1 MDFDNLTNKSSS
13 KDSKPEIYRSMYG
26 KILIECY
33 NYSNKLFVNPRM
45 IIDLLQIIPEEHYK
59 RLKEIVYEPALYNSI
74 QKGKDSYRIM
84 GRFFIKGKA
93 IRLGDIREGSS
104 LADTF
109 YHELGHF
116 VNRIGNAG
124 FDQDKWF
131 EISRLSKGYVS
142 DYAKTNVFE
151 DFACSYS
158 SYLVDPKKL
167 KTVSPSKYYFVN
179 ELFAGMDINSNSVKK
194 KGWMA

>member
-1 MDFDNLTNKSSS
+1 MNFNNLINKSSGI
-13 KDSKPEIYRSMYG
+13 DSKREIYRSMYG

-33 NYSNKLFVNPRM
+33 NHSNKLFVTPRM
-45 IIDLLQIIPEEHYK
+45 IIDLLQIIPVEHYK
-59 RLKEIVYEPALYNSI
+59 RLKEIVYEPALYCYIN
-74 QKGKDSYRIM
+74 KDKDSYRIM
-84 GRFFIKGKA
+84 GRFLIKEKS

-109 YHELGHF
+109 YHELSHF

-142 DYAKTNVFE
+142 EKFLE
-151 DFACSYS
+151 
-158 SYLVDPKKL
+158 
-167 KTVSPSKYYFVN
+167 
-179 ELFAGMDINSNSVKK
+179 
-194 KGWMA
+194 